1 MDEIIKCYRCGKRPK
16 MQTVHSHFFRI
27 KCDCGV
33 VQNALFNVYNNAVRD
48 WNSFQHN
55 FVAKLPPLQNVDASL
70 LGNDNGNNHVNLKEV
85 TPQKLTDAATEDEKR
100 KKLVALPNDALITVC
115 DARRLCKA
123 STDTIYL
130 AVRKN
135 IIPFQLSNDD
145 KKIRLIKKGDAI
157 AWRRANPPLVEEVRA
172 SIKDILGDEIET
184 HPSRSASK
192 EDYRKLVLALPDEMM
207 ISVFE
212 ASRLCKA
219 ATCTICRAIKKGIL
233 PAVQRTAGRIM
244 YMVKKADA
252 IEWRRNNPPTEKEDK
267 DAIKDILG

>member
-33 VQNALFNVYNNAVRD
+33 VQKALFTIYDNAVRD

-70 LGNDNGNNHVNLKEV
+70 NAEV
-85 TPQKLTDAATEDEKR
+85 EAERKAKVIKREGDAATEDEKR

-157 AWRRANPPLVEEVRA
+157 AWRRANPPLVEEVRT

-207 ISVFE
+207 LSVFE

-233 PAVQRTAGRIM
+233 PAIQRTAGRIM

>member
-1 MDEIIKCYRCGKRPK
+1 MDRIINCYRCGKKPK
-16 MQTVHSHFFRI
+16 VKTVHSHFFRI

-33 VQNALFNVYNNAVRD
+33 TQEALFNVLENSVRD
-48 WNSFQHN
+48 WNKFQHN
-55 FVAKLPPLQNVDASL
+55 FVAKLPPFQNVDASL
-70 LGNDNGNNHVNLKEV
+70 NAEV
-85 TPQKLTDAATEDEKR
+85 EAERMVKGIKREGDAATEDEKR
-100 KKLVALPNDALITVC
+100 KKLVALPDDALITVC

-123 STDTIYL
+123 STETIYL

-135 IIPFQLSNDD
+135 IIPFQLSNDGR
-145 KKIRLIKKGDAI
+145 KIRLIKKGDAI
-157 AWRRANPPLVEEVRA
+157 AWRRANPPFSEEVRA
-172 SIKDILGDEIET
+172 SLKDILGEEIET

-212 ASRLCKA
+212 ASSLCKA

-244 YMVKKADA
+244 YMIKKADA
-252 IEWRRNNPPTEKEDK
+252 IEWRRNNPPPEKEDK

>member
-1 MDEIIKCYRCGKRPK
+1 MDIINKCYRCGGEPRLK
-16 MQTVHSHFFRI
+16 TIHSYFYRVE
-27 KCDCGV
+27 CSCGV
-33 VQNALFNVYNNAVRD
+33 IQNNLFQIQNLAIID
-48 WNSFQHN
+48 WNRFQQHYI
-55 FVAKLPPLQNVDASL
+55 AKMKP
-70 LGNDNGNNHVNLKEV
+70 LGNDNGNNQANQKEV
-85 TPQKLTDAATEDEKR
+85 TPQKLTDAATEDELR
-100 KKLVALPNDALITVC
+100 KKLVALPDDALITVC